1 MLALQAYLGLCTHC
15 GPTVY
20 YAIMMCGQMVL
31 LCIINVML
39 SEKFFHAS
47 EGAAMHIEIV
57 FIPLHIIPE
66 MLDFLS
72 RSLC

>member
-1 MLALQAYLGLCTHC
+1 MHYKCH
-15 GPTVY
+15 V
-20 YAIMMCGQMVL
+20 VK
-31 LCIINVML
+31 
-39 SEKFFHAS
+39 KFFHAS

-57 FIPLHIIPE
+57 FIPLHIVLE